1 MAGSKA
7 RKHIA
12 LGLLMGCLNADTM
25 AVDIDAL
32 WDYDQPGV
40 SETRFR
46 EALKSESGDDALE
59 LETQIARAESAS

>member
-1 MAGSKA
+1 MAGSRA
-7 RKHIA
+7 RKA
-12 LGLLMGCLNADTM
+12 VVLGLLMGCLNGITM

-46 EALKSESGDDALE
+46 EALKSESGED
-59 LETQIARAESAS
+59 RKSVV